1 MAVDPMPSL
10 NSDPP
15 AAPHTPRLGEG
26 SQSHSCFSATKAGAF
41 PRKQEGQPRA
51 ACGTQARQ
59 QEIFPPEDCWEA
71 HGGLSLRGRLHSP
84 Q

>member
-26 SQSHSCFSATKAGAF
+26 SQSHSSFSETPFHRSKKGS
-41 PRKQEGQPRA
+41 QGQPVGLRLDSRRFSHQKTV
-51 ACGTQARQ
+51 GK
-59 QEIFPPEDCWEA
+59 PMED
-71 HGGLSLRGRLHSP
+71 SL
-84 Q
+84 